1 MQPAKNGY
9 GVIAEA
15 VVEALKQGES
25 SASLHDLSADAPVQ
39 QGFLNGVKV

>member
-9 GVIAEA
+9 GVIAKA

-25 SASLHDLSADAPVQ
+25 SASLHDLSGNAPVEQ
-39 QGFLNGVKV
+39 VI